1 MGMVNV
7 AIHQRLQP
15 YHLKNNGSWYT
26 IVHGDLKGAN
36 IAFSGSEEG
45 KEGERE
51 RERGRE
57 GGDKVVEAAAYDF
70 QWSGGGLGCQDV
82 AYFMISAVD
91 PSALL
96 HEEMLLRE
104 YYDQRVAA
112 VASSAASAA
121 GSGSGSGS
129 RSKSKRMSYLIFRK
143 MYNLLLLLILHVMY
157 V

>member
-1 MGMVNV
+1 
-7 AIHQRLQP
+7 
-15 YHLKNNGSWYT
+15 
-26 IVHGDLKGAN
+26 
-36 IAFSGSEEG
+36 
-45 KEGERE
+45 
-51 RERGRE
+51 
-57 GGDKVVEAAAYDF
+57 
-70 QWSGGGLGCQDV
+70 
-82 AYFMISAVD
+82 MISAVD

-143 MYNLLLLLILHVMY
+143 M
-157 V
+157 